1 MGWGSSQQ
9 ILAVP
14 VLVNHLCNRGDIP
27 CGKLE
32 RRTVEEAGHDRQRG
46 FGMDVDE
53 QLVRAPRMADEQLR
67 LGVAGHAA
75 DPADLVQ
82 IW

>member
-1 MGWGSSQQ
+1 M
-9 ILAVP
+9 A

-27 CGKLE
+27 CGKLD
-32 RRTVEEAGHDRQRG
+32 RCAIEEAGHSRRRG
-46 FGMDVDE
+46 CGMDVDE